1 MKNYNST
8 TERTWIERV
17 RVELTE
23 EEKTLLMSTNESEQE
38 ARKELMVKIKSDS
51 EKEVSSQKATE
62 LTKLYNTVK
71 PKLKEGDV
79 YQLIAI
85 DVTENNSGIL
95 NCRVND
101 EHVQVRF

>member
-8 TERTWIERV
+8 TEGAWIERV
-17 RVELTE
+17 QVQLSDS
-23 EEKTLLMSTNESEQE
+23 EKTLLRSTDESEQE
-38 ARKELMVKIKSDS
+38 ARKELMAKIKSYS
-51 EKEVSSQKATE
+51 KKEVSSQKAAE
-62 LTKLYNTVK
+62 LTKLYNSVK
-71 PKLKEGDV
+71 PQLKEGDV